1 MASMRAER
9 RPHETPPFVGVD
21 EMMSA
26 SALSAAPHWRCVAM
40 ANNGAPLLFL
50 GAAMLMFG
58 SINAYIGYNLLG
70 ERGIETKKKIME
82 ATNRVRDITA
92 AQIAEREPRAPK
104 EAEK

>member
-1 MASMRAER
+1 
-9 RPHETPPFVGVD
+9 
-21 EMMSA
+21 
-26 SALSAAPHWRCVAM
+26 M

-58 SINAYIGYNLLG
+58 SINAYIGYNMLG